1 MTNFKFD
8 INAAGHLAKS
18 DGYGIIEL
26 LPEYNNQLFAAA
38 HPNFVSG
45 WQVQNGGWAIL
56 TGFYQQ
62 NETTGQS
69 WWQIESNPYYG
80 VTRSMNSDFHWT
92 LYDEPYQTHTVAD
105 AQKFVDGI
113 IRNNKHIYENNLL
126 CAHYKNKFTK
136 AQQQQIIALQQRL
149 EKRNKSL
156 QENSGVLF
164 NKISTSYPKG
174 YINFY
179 DDLKALTSGYDTI
192 GAVVSTTA
200 LIVIGAIVLASAGTA
215 AYFAY
220 KAYYAE
226 SVQDVKYSDE
236 LTKILQS
243 KLTQDEYEQLT
254 QETAG
259 LITKAKIQ
267 QRLDSFGGTAKT
279 LLAVSLG
286 IALAYGAYK
295 IINK

>member
-1 MTNFKFD
+1 MPKFLFD

-26 LPEYNNQLFAAA
+26 LPEYNNQLFMAA

-80 VTRSMNSDFHWT
+80 VTRPMNGDFHWT
-92 LYDEPYQTHTVAD
+92 LYDEPYQKHSQSE
-105 AQKFVDGI
+105 AQKFIDGI
-113 IRNNKHIYENNLL
+113 IKNNKHIYENNLL
-126 CAHYKNKFTK
+126 CAHFQHKFTK
-136 AQQQQIIALQQRL
+136 SQKQQIIALQQRL
-149 EKRNKSL
+149 EKRNQSL

-164 NKISTSYPKG
+164 NKVSTSYPKG
-174 YINFY
+174 YIDFY
-179 DDLKALTSGYDTI
+179 DDLKALTSGYESI
-192 GAVVSTTA
+192 GVVISTTA
-200 LIVIGAIVLASAGTA
+200 LIVISAVVLVSAGTA

-220 KAYYAE
+220 KAYFSE
-226 SVQDVKYSDE
+226 SEQDVKYSDE

-243 KLTQDEYEQLT
+243 KLTAEEYEQLK

-259 LITKAKIQ
+259 LITKSKLQ
-267 QRLDSFGGTAKT
+267 QRLNSFGGTAKT
-279 LLAVSLG
+279 LLSVALG
-286 IALAYGAYK
+286 VGLAYGAYK
-295 IINK
+295 IIKK